1 MKSSTLYSI
10 ALVSALAVSSVA
22 FAQGRYGAP
31 AAAGTGTSVGAGAG
45 AKAGVG
51 AQAAGAGVKGASA
64 QGAASTAGTQDR
76 LHTPGT
82 GLTTDTTPLKTRIH
96 TPGTGLITTTPE
108 TVVAPVA
115 N

>member
-22 FAQGRYGAP
+22 FAQSRHGAP
-31 AAAGTGTSVGAGAG
+31 AGAGSGSSVGAGSGAQAG
-45 AKAGVG
+45 AGAQGAGVG
-51 AQAAGAGVKGASA
+51 A
-64 QGAASTAGTQDR
+64 QGAASTNGTQNR
-76 LHTPGT
+76 IHTPGT

-96 TPGTGLITTTPE
+96 TPGTGLIAPTPE
-108 TVVAPVA
+108 TAVAPVA

>member
-10 ALVSALAVSSVA
+10 VLVSALAVTSVA

-31 AAAGTGTSVGAGAG
+31 VGAGTGTSV
-45 AKAGVG
+45 
-51 AQAAGAGVKGASA
+51 GAGVKGASA

>member
-10 ALVSALAVSSVA
+10 VLVSALAVTSVA

-31 AAAGTGTSVGAGAG
+31 AAAGTGTSVGAGT
-45 AKAGVG
+45 
-51 AQAAGAGVKGASA
+51 GAGVKGAGA
-64 QGAASTAGTQDR
+64 QGAASTGTQDR
-76 LHTPGT
+76 IHTPGT

-108 TVVAPVA
+108 LVVVPVA